1 MNIAVLSDI
10 HGNDIAL
17 EACLKYM
24 EGRDIDAYCFLG
36 DYTGE
41 LPGIEKTMEMLYALK
56 SEHDCYFI
64 RGNKENYQTDGL
76 GQEHPEWDEFPT
88 TVGML
93 RYAYEHLTRED
104 IEFFNSLPINM
115 RLCFSGMPDI
125 VLCHGSPRKVN
136 EKLLPDSE
144 SLKEVTDETDAE
156 LIVCGHTHKVMD
168 TMCGNVRVINPGSV
182 GVSIDVPYNYCFLI
196 LHGQEGKWEPEFI
209 SLPADIDRIVYSMRE
224 AGLYETA
231 PYWTRFTEL
240 LVTGKSGPYT
250 HAGMLNMAMDICR
263 REHGDCIWPRVPEE
277 CFEKAYKMIC
287 DR

>member
-1 MNIAVLSDI
+1 MNIAILSDI

-17 EACLKYM
+17 EECLKYL
-24 EGRDIDAYCFLG
+24 EERDIDAYCFLG

-41 LPGIEKTMEMLYALK
+41 LPGIEETMKMLYALR
-56 SEHDCYFI
+56 SEHECYFI

-104 IEFFNSLPINM
+104 IEFFNSLSITKKLSFPG
-115 RLCFSGMPDI
+115 LPDI
-125 VLCHGSPRKVN
+125 VICHGSPRKVN

-144 SLKEVTDETDAE
+144 SLKEVTDETDAD

-182 GVSIDVPYNYCFLI
+182 GVSIDVPYSYRFLI

-240 LVTGKSGPYT
+240 MVTGKNGPYT
-250 HAGMLNMAMDICR
+250 HAGFLGLAMNICR
-263 REHGDCIWPRVPEE
+263 EEHGESTWPRVPEE

>member
-1 MNIAVLSDI
+1 VNIAVLSDI

-24 EGRDIDAYCFLG
+24 EERYIDAYCFLG

-41 LPGIEKTMEMLYALK
+41 LPGIEKTMKMLYDLK

-64 RGNKENYQTDGL
+64 RGNKENYQMDGL
-76 GQEHPEWDEFPT
+76 GLEHPEWDEFPS

-93 RYAYEHLTRED
+93 RYAYEHLARED
-104 IEFFNSLPINM
+104 IEFFNSLSITEKLSFPG
-115 RLCFSGMPDI
+115 LPDI
-125 VLCHGSPRKVN
+125 VICHGSPRKVN

-144 SLKEVTDETDAE
+144 SLKEVTAETDAD

-168 TMCGNVRVINPGSV
+168 TMCGHVRVINPGSV
-182 GVSIDVPYNYCFLI
+182 GVSVDVPYSYRFLI
-196 LHGQEGKWEPEFI
+196 LHGQDGKWEPEFI
-209 SLPADIDRIVYSMRE
+209 SLPADTERIVSSMRE

-240 LVTGKSGPYT
+240 MVTGKNGSYT
-250 HAGMLNMAMDICR
+250 HAGFLGLAMNICR
-263 REHGDCIWPRVPEE
+263 EEQGECTWPRVPEE
-277 CFEKAYKMIC
+277 CFEKAYKKIC
-287 DR
+287 E